1 MMTLFR
7 RRSYWT
13 RGTRAL
19 SSVKSEEVPR
29 AGFLFLRAAAVLL
42 LADGDAIFGYPT
54 SYRSGEFGVIRKRQ
68 SICLRNSVTQNLL
81 RRRGRIF
88 GSFPDRRLL
97 WRKYRGIWN
106 AAYNN

>member
-7 RRSYWT
+7 RRSYWP

-42 LADGDAIFGYPT
+42 LADGDAIFGYPI

-68 SICLRNSVTQNLL
+68 PILFAE
-81 RRRGRIF
+81 F
-88 GSFPDRRLL
+88 GYAKF
-97 WRKYRGIWN
+97 
-106 AAYNN
+106 AAASRQDFRFVSR